1 MSNIAPLARGK
12 PQYPIARRWFAAN
25 SVAWND
31 VVVMMIPLWPARMQS

>member
-25 SVAWND
+25 SVALND
-31 VVVMMIPLWPARMQS
+31 VVVIPLWPARMQS